1 MQFNVF
7 LNNLQDEEKSLY
19 RKYEKTYFKIID
31 ATKAMAFNEN
41 CIREELCPNRLNF
54 SSSTTANLICINA
67 MNALKCMQILQ
78 STNIIKNMAILK
90 LKFHSK

>member
-1 MQFNVF
+1 MDMQFNVF

-41 CIREELCPNRLNF
+41 CIREELCPIR
-54 SSSTTANLICINA
+54 
-67 MNALKCMQILQ
+67 K
-78 STNIIKNMAILK
+78 
-90 LKFHSK
+90 